1 MLCDDQ
7 QLLDWAVCVCVCV
20 CVCVYVS
27 ACVGPHAPTH
37 TEAFVMCAET
47 TKGQLWQGEFLLLNR

>member
-7 QLLDWAVCVCVCV
+7 QLLDWAV

-37 TEAFVMCAET
+37 IEAFVMYAET
-47 TKGQLWQGEFLLLNR
+47 TKGQL

>member
-37 TEAFVMCAET
+37 IEAFVMCAET
-47 TKGQLWQGEFLLLNR
+47 TKGQL